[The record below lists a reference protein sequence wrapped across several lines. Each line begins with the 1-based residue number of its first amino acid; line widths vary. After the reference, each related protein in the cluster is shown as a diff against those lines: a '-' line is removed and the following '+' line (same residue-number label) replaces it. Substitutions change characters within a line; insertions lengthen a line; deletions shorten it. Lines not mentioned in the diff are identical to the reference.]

1 MWARLVKRLLVIGIV
16 ASLSFLLAARWAIR
30 QSQKVPEFYQQAIAA
45 APPENLAE
53 SSRELEQR
61 VEQLHAEV
69 AQTGTWSAEFDA
81 DQINAWLAAELPKRF
96 PTVQAK
102 GLQDPRV
109 MISEGK
115 LTLAARFTNQRIDAV
130 LSCELTAQL
139 TEQPNRLAVRIDNLR
154 VGALPLPLSKFKQL
168 IAKAAARL
176 HLNVT
181 WEEADEG
188 TVALVELADRHPS
201 EQELAEHDAVEHHP
215 AEHDRSEHDPPE
227 HAPFEH
233 DLVERK
239 RDDPAAQGERF
250 TIELIELREA
260 ALIVAGQSGEAA
272 HQAFNPQGPIYSI
285 ASAADEPESPVTLS
299 SRNVQNEELG
309 SKASA
314 H

>member
-1 MWARLVKRLLVIGIV
+1 MWARLVKRLLVIGVV
-16 ASLSFLLAARWAIR
+16 ASLSFLLAARWAFR
-30 QSQKVPEFYQQAIAA
+30 QSQKIPEFYRQAIAA

-61 VEQLHAEV
+61 VEKLHAEV

-96 PTVQAK
+96 PSVQAK

-115 LTLAARFTNQRIDAV
+115 LTLAARFNNQRIDAV
-130 LSCELTAQL
+130 LSCDLTAQL

-154 VGALPLPLSKFKQL
+154 VGALPLPLSQFKQL
-168 IAKAAARL
+168 IAKAASRL
-176 HLNVT
+176 RLNVS
-181 WEEADEG
+181 WEESDDEE
-188 TVALVELADRHPS
+188 TVAIVELADHDSADGDPAVH
-201 EQELAEHDAVEHHP
+201 EQ
-215 AEHDRSEHDPPE
+215 
-227 HAPFEH
+227 
-233 DLVERK
+233 
-239 RDDPAAQGERF
+239 DDPTAQAERF

-260 ALIVAGQSGEAA
+260 ALVVAGQSGDTA

-285 ASAADEPESPVTLS
+285 ASAAEEPASSVTLS
-299 SRNVQNEELG
+299 SRNVQEEELG
-309 SKASA
+309 PDASA